1 MLETKAHGQ
10 SAFATL
16 TYASDAAP
24 RSVSGVASLNPTDA
38 QNWLKRLRREIE
50 PLRIRYF
57 LVGEYGDVTQRPH
70 YHAALFGFPS
80 CEFGNTRK
88 MERCCDACETVR
100 RSWGHGHIFLGDLTL
115 QSSAY
120 IAGYVTKKLDSKNP
134 ALGERF
140 PEFARMSLRPGI
152 GAPALREVA
161 KTVVRHELVDKLGDV
176 PSQLTHGTKTFPLG
190 RYLTRKLR
198 SRCGLSESAPEVTV
212 QKSQEELRP
221 MWEAAQSLPRGIRA
235 AAFKSMVLDAFD
247 TKAGQLAARQSIKG
261 KKHEAF

>member
-16 TYASDAAP
+16 TYASDADV
-24 RSVSGVASLNPTDA
+24 RGVSGVASLNPRHA
-38 QNWLKRLRREIE
+38 QDWLKRLRRQIE

-57 LVGEYGDVTQRPH
+57 LVGEYGDVTERPH
-70 YHAALFGFPS
+70 FHAALFGFPT
-80 CEFGNTRK
+80 CEYGNTRK
-88 MERCCDACETVR
+88 MERCCNACETVR

-115 QSSAY
+115 QSAAY

-161 KTVVRHELVDKLGDV
+161 QTVVRHELVDRLGDV

-198 SRCGLSESAPEVTV
+198 SRCGLSESAPEITV

-221 MWEAAQSLPRGIRA
+221 MWEAAQSLPRGIRQ

-247 TKAGQLAARQSIKG
+247 NKASQLAMRQKLKG